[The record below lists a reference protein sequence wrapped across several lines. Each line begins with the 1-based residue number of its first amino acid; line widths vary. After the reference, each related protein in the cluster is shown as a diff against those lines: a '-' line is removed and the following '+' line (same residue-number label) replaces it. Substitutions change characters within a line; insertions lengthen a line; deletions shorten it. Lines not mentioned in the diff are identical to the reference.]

1 MRSDVLRDAT
11 GGVSPSLSLS
21 LSKEEVVDE
30 REEEEEER
38 KEGSRWY
45 FSVTRSG
52 EVVEER
58 D

>member
-11 GGVSPSLSLS
+11 GGCLSLSLS
-21 LSKEEVVDE
+21 LSKEEVVEE